1 MAFNTLGYFLFL
13 PLTLVAYYR
22 LPARFQNAGLLVAS
36 LLFYLFS
43 APKMLLVL
51 LFGTLV
57 TWRSALFCAGA
68 ETERTKKRA
77 ACVGIVL
84 LAALL
89 AFFKYFNF
97 FSPLLCRIFGVAYER
112 EPFLLAFPLGISFYT
127 FTAIAYLADV
137 SGGKVTVRK
146 SFFDVLLFLS
156 FFGTVSSGPILRATD
171 FFGEI
176 EHPRRFD
183 AGATTLALANIGLGL
198 FYKVAISDVL
208 GIYVN
213 AVYDNLHAYSGLT
226 LSAATLGF
234 SAQLFFDFAGYSL
247 LALGTAGLLGIRV
260 TRNFN
265 APYFSRSLKEFWSR
279 WHISLS
285 SWLRDYIYIPLGGN
299 RHRTLCKYR
308 NHVLTF
314 VISGIWHGAG
324 LSFILWGLLH
334 GVLQVLGE
342 LLQPARSACLSKLH
356 LSRRSRFVLLM
367 QWLSTAFMVNELW
380 IFFRADTISDALYLL
395 QHQFFNLS
403 LSTFYNETLAV
414 LSSAFNPLR

>member
-1 MAFNTLGYFLFL
+1 
-13 PLTLVAYYR
+13 
-22 LPARFQNAGLLVAS
+22 
-36 LLFYLFS
+36 
-43 APKMLLVL
+43 
-51 LFGTLV
+51 
-57 TWRSALFCAGA
+57 
-68 ETERTKKRA
+68 
-77 ACVGIVL
+77 
-84 LAALL
+84 
-89 AFFKYFNF
+89 
-97 FSPLLCRIFGVAYER
+97 
-112 EPFLLAFPLGISFYT
+112 
-127 FTAIAYLADV
+127 
-137 SGGKVTVRK
+137 
-146 SFFDVLLFLS
+146 
-156 FFGTVSSGPILRATD
+156 
-171 FFGEI
+171 
-176 EHPRRFD
+176 HPRRFD

-299 RHRTLCKYR
+299 RQGKLHKYR
-308 NHVLTF
+308 NLVLTF

-414 LSSAFNPLR
+414 LSSAFNPLRLLCLAYLVYLAAALLLGVLLDAATRFKTHDGDVARWLCALPFLKRWFLYYGMAGFIFAGYLLNNGYFAGAVSFIYNNF